1 MTGIPEANTGKWA
14 KAALKTTLKQ
24 ALRAPTIRKM
34 RAGRGQPS
42 PFEVGGNGA
51 IEVVEGMKDEAHG
64 Q

>member
-14 KAALKTTLKQ
+14 KAALKTTLEQ

-34 RAGRGQPS
+34 RAVKGQPN

-51 IEVVEGMKDEAHG
+51 IEVVEDMKDEAHG